1 MTDLANANIADYY
14 DAETFKRIKDFANTK
29 ETPFVV
35 IDTATINRQYD
46 ELVEG
51 FPYAR
56 VYYAVK
62 ANPAP
67 QILTMLRDKG
77 ANFDIASVYELEKV
91 MALGVTGDR
100 ISYGN
105 TIKKAKDVRTFTRR
119 VSACLPLTPRQTCV
133 ILPRRRPDRRSMCAF

>member
-1 MTDLANANIADYY
+1 MGATAVLWCLFYCPFALWRDTPPMTAVANAYIGDYY
-14 DAETFKRIKDFANTK
+14 DAETFKRNKELTKTK

-46 ELVEG
+46 ELVDG
-51 FPYAR
+51 FPYAK

-77 ANFDIASVYELEKV
+77 ANFDIASVYELDKV
-91 MALGVTGDR
+91 MSLGVTGDR

-105 TIKKAKDVRTFTRR
+105 TIKKEIGRASCRKECR
-119 VSACLPLTPRQTCV
+119 A
-133 ILPRRRPDRRSMCAF
+133 